1 MPLHQGQP
9 RHLSSSIS
17 AVLDLFGLLKPS
29 TEAKLLQVELH
40 IHPKR
45 RHTRTYCNVLDRCL
59 FQFII
64 VYFILFQS
72 FMHDSTAGKSGWL
85 KHHSMVGRWWY
96 EMLKFILKCSWG
108 TSLWPLEIQQ
118 VYRSFGSFGSFLRRR
133 FPVEPSVI
141 FANFSSVLVPLTPR
155 HLWSS
160 SQRSAID
167 DMLYNEPDCRYILYS
182 GCMQVVQTCSNHII
196 YIPWFQ
202 GWWDTAIPGNSEEDF
217 CS

>member
-1 MPLHQGQP
+1 
-9 RHLSSSIS
+9 
-17 AVLDLFGLLKPS
+17 
-29 TEAKLLQVELH
+29 
-40 IHPKR
+40 
-45 RHTRTYCNVLDRCL
+45 
-59 FQFII
+59 
-64 VYFILFQS
+64 
-72 FMHDSTAGKSGWL
+72 
-85 KHHSMVGRWWY
+85 MVGRWWY

-182 GCMQVVQTCSNHII
+182 GCMQVVQTCSN
-196 YIPWFQ
+196 PC
-202 GWWDTAIPGNSEEDF
+202 TAKERKTFMKRTARTIRVIRRIRKIRSPVSMVMICEVS
-217 CS
+217 CARKWTKL